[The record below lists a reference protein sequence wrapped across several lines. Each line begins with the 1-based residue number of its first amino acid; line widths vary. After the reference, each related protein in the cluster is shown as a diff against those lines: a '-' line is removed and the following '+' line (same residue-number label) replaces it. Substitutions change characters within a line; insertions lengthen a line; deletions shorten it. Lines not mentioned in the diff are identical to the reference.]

1 MPTGLFRDARD
12 GLNILREAAPPG
24 RLLKFT
30 LAGFAVAFLI
40 PLTAGVALSLLG
52 HDMQAVLDGGLAH
65 ATTGEEEAAAPETAP
80 QTPSADNGTASDG
93 DTPDSGPPPPDAS
106 AEAPDAENAPD
117 AADAPAPA
125 PSDPADAHPDRGPPA
140 AEHAAAAGA
149 ADEAAPAEQED
160 DDGPVPHTF
169 TVSLESGSVP
179 FLWRVQSL
187 GGVLGFLFLAFL
199 LSNNRRAIN
208 WRIVAVG
215 LSLQFGFAIFIL
227 KTPLGRP
234 IFEAASGAFVKLLSF
249 TNEGSRFLFGSYA
262 LGNEIHPSF
271 INFVF
276 AVLPTIIFFSALMTL
291 LYHLGVMQ
299 RVVAVVAW
307 VMQRTMGTSGSETTS
322 ASANIFVG
330 QTEAPLMVKP
340 FVATMTMSELMAVM
354 TAGFATVAG
363 GVLALYV
370 QFLSPWFPG
379 IAGHLMAASV
389 MAAPGALVI
398 AKIMF
403 PETEESPTKGEVRIE
418 IDSPDAN
425 AIDAAARGAA
435 DGLQLALNVAAMLL
449 AFIALIAMFDFL
461 IGVPAFMQHGR
472 ALAGVLEHASLAGA
486 TLDPDLLARCDIRAV
501 PVGLEERLPCIQ
513 DIRAVLPDG
522 AADAVRTWP
531 AFGLETLFG
540 ILFFPIAALMGAP
553 LAECMHLGQLL
564 GQKMVVNEL
573 YAYLNLSLM
582 IQDPEVTLSPRTV
595 ILATYALCGF
605 ANFGSI
611 AIQIGG
617 IGSIA
622 PTRRS
627 DLARLG
633 LKAMIA
639 GSIASFMNATIA
651 GVIL

>member
-1 MPTGLFRDARD
+1 MQPGLLRALRD
-12 GLNILREAAPPG
+12 GYATLGESVRPG
-24 RLLKFT
+24 RMLRFALI
-30 LAGFAVAFLI
+30 GFGIAFLV
-40 PLTAGVALSLLG
+40 PLVAGIALSVLG
-52 HDMQAVLDGGLAH
+52 HDLDAVVNPTRSAFAEGAEADPGGGLPADPEADAAH
-65 ATTGEEEAAAPETAP
+65 ATEADPPAAPEDSPAP
-80 QTPSADNGTASDG
+80 E
-93 DTPDSGPPPPDAS
+93 PDPDAGVDADGGPGDGAGGLPPTGATLPAEETS
-106 AEAPDAENAPD
+106 ARDDVTAEVVGDGASPDGEDAE
-117 AADAPAPA
+117 
-125 PSDPADAHPDRGPPA
+125 PA
-140 AEHAAAAGA
+140 AYDFRVE
-149 ADEAAPAEQED
+149 
-160 DDGPVPHTF
+160 
-169 TVSLESGSVP
+169 LESGSVP
-179 FLWRVQSL
+179 FSWRIQSL
-187 GGVLGFLFLAFL
+187 FGVLGFLGLAFL
-199 LSNNRRAIN
+199 MSNNRRRIN

-215 LSLQFGFAIFIL
+215 LSLQFGFAVFIL
-227 KTPLGRP
+227 KTPIGRP

-249 TNEGSRFLFGSYA
+249 TNEGSQFLFGSYA
-262 LGNEIHPSF
+262 LGNEIHPSL

-299 RVVAVVAW
+299 RIVAVVAW
-307 VMQRTMGTSGSETTS
+307 AMQRTMGTSGSETTS

-398 AKIMF
+398 AKIVF
-403 PETEESPTKGEVRIE
+403 PETEDSPTRGGVNIE

-435 DGLQLALNVAAMLL
+435 DGLSLALNVAAMLL

-461 IGVPAFMQHGR
+461 IGIPAYLQHGR
-472 ALAGVLEHASLAGA
+472 ALASLLEQTAVAGVALPAEFLE
-486 TLDPDLLARCDIRAV
+486 RCDIRTLSVAFEDRIV
-501 PVGLEERLPCIQ
+501 CIQ
-513 DIRAVLPDG
+513 ELRATLPEE
-522 AADAVRTWP
+522 AAIAARTWP
-531 AFGLETLFG
+531 TFGLETMFG
-540 ILFFPIAALMGAP
+540 YLFFPIALLMGAP
-553 LAECMHLGQLL
+553 IAECVHLGQLL

-622 PTRRS
+622 PSRRS

-633 LKAMIA
+633 LKAMVA
-639 GSIASFMNATIA
+639 GSLASFMNATIA
-651 GVIL
+651 GIVL